1 MPELSEATVRLAA
14 FVGIFTAMAVFEQ
27 LLPRRE
33 RFPARGRRW
42 LTNWGMLIVDS
53 AVLRILFPAAAVG
66 VALWAEG
73 AGFGLFNLIDVPFWL
88 ALIIVVVALDFAVWL
103 EHVVSHRWPWLW
115 RIHKVHHADVDLD
128 VTSALRF
135 HPLEIIISMLWKG
148 ALVALLG
155 APAVAVLVFEII
167 LNGMAM
173 FNHSN
178 VKLPLW
184 LDRILRP
191 AIVTPDMHRIHHSI
205 IERETNTNYG
215 FNLSVW
221 DRLFGVYTE
230 EPRGG
235 QTGMVIGLAEHQ
247 NREPTK
253 LIWSL
258 LLPFRTYQK
267 IPEAEVLTNPAYG
280 IAPDTPTGAPTRPPA
295 PATGRADRAET
306 PSA

>member
-1 MPELSEATVRLAA
+1 VPEFSEATVRLTA
-14 FVGIFTAMAVFEQ
+14 FIGIFTAMAVFEQ
-27 LLPRRE
+27 FLPRRE

-53 AVLRILFPAAAVG
+53 IVLRILFPAAAVG
-66 VALWAEG
+66 VALWAEET
-73 AGFGLFNLIDVPFWL
+73 GFGLFNIIDVPMILVVLFV
-88 ALIIVVVALDFAVWL
+88 IVFLDFAVWL
-103 EHVVSHRWPWLW
+103 EHVVSHHWPWLW

-155 APAVAVLVFEII
+155 APAIAVLIFEII

-184 LDRILRP
+184 IDRILRP

-215 FNLSVW
+215 FNLSIW
-221 DRLFGVYTE
+221 DRLFGVYTQD
-230 EPRGG
+230 PVMG
-235 QTGMVIGLAEHQ
+235 QQGMTIGLAEHQ
-247 NREPTK
+247 NREPTG

-267 IPEAEVLTNPAYG
+267 VN
-280 IAPDTPTGAPTRPPA
+280 APDPLMEGEAAKAPT
-295 PATGRADRAET
+295 DRVET

>member
-1 MPELSEATVRLAA
+1 MPEFSEATIRLTA
-14 FVGIFTAMAVFEQ
+14 FIGIFTAMAVFEQ
-27 LLPRRE
+27 FLPRRE

-53 AVLRILFPAAAVG
+53 VVLRILFPAAAVG
-66 VALWAEG
+66 VALWAEA
-73 AGFGLFNLIDVPFWL
+73 AGFGLFNMIDVPMILVVIFV
-88 ALIIVVVALDFAVWL
+88 IVFLDFAVWL
-103 EHVVSHRWPWLW
+103 EHVASHHWPLLW

-135 HPLEIIISMLWKG
+135 HPLEIIVSMLWKG

-155 APAVAVLVFEII
+155 APAIAVLIFEII

-184 LDRILRP
+184 LDRLLRP
-191 AIVTPDMHRIHHSI
+191 AVVTPDMHRIHHSI

-215 FNLSVW
+215 FNLSIW
-221 DRLFGVYTE
+221 DRLFGVYTQD
-230 EPRGG
+230 PVMG
-235 QTGMVIGLAEHQ
+235 QQGMTIGLAEHQ
-247 NREPTK
+247 NLQPTG
-253 LIWSL
+253 LLWSL

-267 IPEAEVLTNPAYG
+267 VR
-280 IAPDTPTGAPTRPPA
+280 APDPLMDDVKA
-295 PATGRADRAET
+295 PAGRVET
-306 PSA
+306 PST

>member
-1 MPELSEATVRLAA
+1 VPEFSEATVRLTA
-14 FVGIFTAMAVFEQ
+14 FIGIFTAMAVFEQ
-27 LLPRRE
+27 FLPRRE

-53 AVLRILFPAAAVG
+53 IVLRILFPAAAVG
-66 VALWAEG
+66 VALWAEET
-73 AGFGLFNLIDVPFWL
+73 GFGLFNIIDVPMILVVLFV
-88 ALIIVVVALDFAVWL
+88 IVFLDFAVWL
-103 EHVVSHRWPWLW
+103 EHVVSHHWQWLW

-155 APAVAVLVFEII
+155 APAIAVLIFEII

-184 LDRILRP
+184 IDRLVRP

-215 FNLSVW
+215 FNLSIW
-221 DRLFGVYTE
+221 DRLFGVYTQD
-230 EPRGG
+230 PVMG
-235 QTGMVIGLAEHQ
+235 QQGMTIGLAEHQ
-247 NREPTK
+247 NREPTG

-267 IPEAEVLTNPAYG
+267 VN
-280 IAPDTPTGAPTRPPA
+280 APDPLIEGEAARNPT
-295 PATGRADRAET
+295 DRVET

>member
-1 MPELSEATVRLAA
+1 
-14 FVGIFTAMAVFEQ
+14 MAVFEQ
-27 LLPRRE
+27 FLPRRE

-53 AVLRILFPAAAVG
+53 VVLRILFPAAAVG

-73 AGFGLFNLIDVPFWL
+73 AGFGLFNIIDVPMILVVLFV
-88 ALIIVVVALDFAVWL
+88 IVFLDFAVWL
-103 EHVVSHRWPWLW
+103 EHVVSHHWPWLW

-155 APAVAVLVFEII
+155 APAIAVLIFEII

-178 VKLPLW
+178 VKLPLSI
-184 LDRILRP
+184 DRVLRP

-215 FNLSVW
+215 FNLSIW
-221 DRLFGVYTE
+221 DRLFGVYTQD
-230 EPRGG
+230 PVMG
-235 QTGMVIGLAEHQ
+235 QQGMTIGLAEHQ
-247 NREPTK
+247 NREPTG

-267 IPEAEVLTNPAYG
+267 VN
-280 IAPDTPTGAPTRPPA
+280 APDPLMEGEAARAPT
-295 PATGRADRAET
+295 DRVET

>member
-1 MPELSEATVRLAA
+1 MPEFSEATVRLTA
-14 FVGIFTAMAVFEQ
+14 FIGIFTAMAVFEQ
-27 LLPRRE
+27 FLPRRE

-53 AVLRILFPAAAVG
+53 VVLRILFPAAAVG

-73 AGFGLFNLIDVPFWL
+73 AGFGLFNIIDVPMILVVLFV
-88 ALIIVVVALDFAVWL
+88 IVFLDFAVWL
-103 EHVVSHRWPWLW
+103 EHVVSHHWPWLW

-155 APAVAVLVFEII
+155 APAIAVLIFEII

-178 VKLPLW
+178 VKLPLSI
-184 LDRILRP
+184 DRVLRP

-215 FNLSVW
+215 FNLSIW
-221 DRLFGVYTE
+221 DRLFGVYTQD
-230 EPRGG
+230 PVMG
-235 QTGMVIGLAEHQ
+235 QQGMTIGLAEHQ
-247 NREPTK
+247 NREPTG
-253 LIWSL
+253 LVWSL

-267 IPEAEVLTNPAYG
+267 VD
-280 IAPDTPTGAPTRPPA
+280 APDPLIEGEAAKAPT
-295 PATGRADRAET
+295 DRVET

>member
-1 MPELSEATVRLAA
+1 MPEFSEATVRLMA
-14 FVGIFTAMAVFEQ
+14 FVGIFASMALFEQ

-33 RFPARGRRW
+33 RYPARGRRW

-53 AVLRILFPAAAVG
+53 IVLRVIFPAAAVG
-66 VALWAEG
+66 VALWAEA
-73 AGFGLFNLIDVPFWL
+73 AGFGLFNVISVPPIL
-88 ALIIVVVALDFAVWL
+88 AALVVIVVLDFAVWL
-103 EHVVSHRWPWLW
+103 EHVVSHHWPWLW

-135 HPLEIIISMLWKG
+135 HPIEILVSMVWKG
-148 ALVALLG
+148 AVVALLG
-155 APAVAVLVFEII
+155 APAVAVLIFEII

-184 LDRILRP
+184 LDRLLRP
-191 AIVTPDMHRIHHSI
+191 FVVTPDMHRIHHSI

-221 DRLFGVYTE
+221 DRLFGVYTAD
-230 EPRGG
+230 PQAG
-235 QTGMVIGLAEHQ
+235 QAGMIIGLAEHQ
-247 NREPTK
+247 NPQPTG
-253 LIWSL
+253 LVWSL
-258 LLPFRTYQK
+258 LLPFRNVVKLPDAEIGQITQQTAREGLAK
-267 IPEAEVLTNPAYG
+267 GPVTGPE
-280 IAPDTPTGAPTRPPA
+280 
-295 PATGRADRAET
+295 GRAGT

>member
-1 MPELSEATVRLAA
+1 MPELSEATIRLTA

-53 AVLRILFPAAAVG
+53 IVLRILFPAAAVG
-66 VALWAEG
+66 VALWAEE
-73 AGFGLFNLIDVPFWL
+73 AGFGLFNIIDVPMIFVV
-88 ALIIVVVALDFAVWL
+88 IFVIVFLDFAVWL
-103 EHVVSHRWPWLW
+103 EHVVSHHWPWLW

-135 HPLEIIISMLWKG
+135 HPLEIIVSMIWKG

-155 APAVAVLVFEII
+155 APAIAVLIFEII

-184 LDRILRP
+184 LDRLLRP
-191 AIVTPDMHRIHHSI
+191 AVVTPDMHRIHHSI

-221 DRLFGVYTE
+221 DRLFGVYTQD
-230 EPRGG
+230 PVMG
-235 QTGMVIGLAEHQ
+235 QKGMTIGLAEHQ
-247 NREPTK
+247 NREPIG

-267 IPEAEVLTNPAYG
+267 VH
-280 IAPDTPTGAPTRPPA
+280 APDPLMDGDAAKAPV
-295 PATGRADRAET
+295 DRVET

>member
-1 MPELSEATVRLAA
+1 MPEFSEATVRLSA
-14 FVGIFTAMAVFEQ
+14 FIGIFTAMAVFEQ

-53 AVLRILFPAAAVG
+53 AVLRIIFPAAAVG
-66 VALWAEG
+66 VALWAEQ
-73 AGFGLFNLIDVPFWL
+73 AGFGLFNWIEVPLIFAVIFV
-88 ALIIVVVALDFAVWL
+88 IVFMDFAVWL
-103 EHVVSHRWPWLW
+103 EHVVSHQWPWLW

-135 HPLEIIISMLWKG
+135 HPLEIIVSMVWKG

-155 APAVAVLVFEII
+155 APAIAVLIFEII

-178 VKLPLW
+178 VRLPLW

-215 FNLSVW
+215 FNLSLW
-221 DRLFGVYTE
+221 DRLFGVYTQD
-230 EPRGG
+230 PIMG
-235 QTGMVIGLAEHQ
+235 QHGMTIGLAEHQ
-247 NREPTK
+247 DRAPTG
-253 LIWSL
+253 LLWSL
-258 LLPFRTYQK
+258 ILPFRTYEKVHAYDPLEKSGPPKDQAG
-267 IPEAEVLTNPAYG
+267 PAERT
-280 IAPDTPTGAPTRPPA
+280 
-295 PATGRADRAET
+295 
-306 PSA
+306 SA

>member
-1 MPELSEATVRLAA
+1 MPEFSEATVRLTA
-14 FVGIFTAMAVFEQ
+14 FIGIFTAMAVFEQ
-27 LLPRRE
+27 FLPRRE

-53 AVLRILFPAAAVG
+53 VVLRILFPAAAVG
-66 VALWAEG
+66 VALWAEET
-73 AGFGLFNLIDVPFWL
+73 GFGLFNIIDVPMILVVLFV
-88 ALIIVVVALDFAVWL
+88 IVFLDFAVWL
-103 EHVVSHRWPWLW
+103 EHVVSHHWPWLW

-155 APAVAVLVFEII
+155 APAIAVLIFEII

-184 LDRILRP
+184 IDRILRP
-191 AIVTPDMHRIHHSI
+191 AVVTPDMHRIHHSI

-215 FNLSVW
+215 FNLSIW
-221 DRLFGVYTE
+221 DRLFGVYTQD
-230 EPRGG
+230 PVMG
-235 QTGMVIGLAEHQ
+235 QQGMTIGLSEHQ
-247 NREPTK
+247 DREPTG

-267 IPEAEVLTNPAYG
+267 VN
-280 IAPDTPTGAPTRPPA
+280 APDPLIEGELARVPT
-295 PATGRADRAET
+295 DRVET

>member
-1 MPELSEATVRLAA
+1 VPEFSEATVRLTA

-27 LLPRRE
+27 FLPRRE

-53 AVLRILFPAAAVG
+53 IVLRILFPAAAVG
-66 VALWAEG
+66 VALWAEETS
-73 AGFGLFNLIDVPFWL
+73 FGLFNIIDVPMILVVLFV
-88 ALIIVVVALDFAVWL
+88 IVFLDFAVWL
-103 EHVVSHRWPWLW
+103 EHVVSHHWPWLW

-155 APAVAVLVFEII
+155 APAIAVLIFEII

-184 LDRILRP
+184 IDRILRP

-215 FNLSVW
+215 FNLSIW
-221 DRLFGVYTE
+221 DRLFGVYTQD
-230 EPRGG
+230 PMAG
-235 QTGMVIGLAEHQ
+235 QQGMVIGLAEHQ
-247 NREPTK
+247 NREPTG

-258 LLPFRTYQK
+258 LLPFRSYQK
-267 IPEAEVLTNPAYG
+267 IPQEDVIKAQK
-280 IAPDTPTGAPTRPPA
+280 
-295 PATGRADRAET
+295 DRLET